1 MKTARTFLFYF
12 FSLLPSLFA
21 YASEGNFNETNEHQ
35 YKVSANFDD
44 RAEISIEF
52 ISGTAYVSWIL
63 TRNSET
69 GALDDYGRHYVGDFW
84 KSYLPVDSNILVAVR
99 GNGVNCYYFRVKE
112 PTFGH
117 IEMGGSA
124 VTPSIEIVAGEAL
137 EIKRL
142 YNTLSPAGCPDP

>member
-1 MKTARTFLFYF
+1 MKTARTFLLYF
-12 FSLLPSLFA
+12 FSLLSTLFA
-21 YASEGNFNETNEHQ
+21 YASEGYLNEANEHQ

-52 ISGTAYVSWIL
+52 ISGTGYVSWIQA
-63 TRNSET
+63 RNSET
-69 GALDDYGRHYVGDFW
+69 GNLDDYGRYYVGTFW
-84 KSYLPVDSNILVAVR
+84 KAYLPVDSNILVAVR

-117 IEMGGSA
+117 IEMGGGSA
-124 VTPSIEIVAGEAL
+124 TPSIEIVAGEAL

-142 YNTLSPAGCPDP
+142 YNTYSAAGCPDP